1 LIHNENPY
9 GRNPTTFKN
18 WSDGASVSSVEINPK
33 EAGRKIYEL
42 RKSQNRRAATPAFP
56 EFNDNVKKIFCKRN
70 RGLDTYAGNAEMRP
84 AAQIY
89 LS

>member
-1 LIHNENPY
+1 LLISSRLTSFLIHNENPY

-42 RKSQNRRAATPAFP
+42 RKSQNRRAAT
-56 EFNDNVKKIFCKRN
+56 
-70 RGLDTYAGNAEMRP
+70 
-84 AAQIY
+84 Q
-89 LS
+89 LSCLTTT